1 MRGQLA
7 SQPIR
12 LLYFCDVYS
21 SSGQTESVCY
31 CCTSVLVVLNPLTF
45 YASEESANINIEDKR
60 HRPRNIASEEAGG
73 MISNHFLHSPKSE
86 QCSATSYKVHNSN
99 L

>member
-1 MRGQLA
+1 ML
-7 SQPIR
+7 I
-12 LLYFCDVYS
+12 LLRARWKACVI
-21 SSGQTESVCY
+21 
-31 CCTSVLVVLNPLTF
+31 VVLLTLSYSNFNPLTF

-60 HRPRNIASEEAGG
+60 HRPRSIASEEAGG
-73 MISNHFLHSPKSE
+73 MISNHFLHLPKSE

>member
-1 MRGQLA
+1 MLF
-7 SQPIR
+7 I
-12 LLYFCDVYS
+12 LLRARRKACVI
-21 SSGQTESVCY
+21 
-31 CCTSVLVVLNPLTF
+31 VVLLSLSYSNFNPLTF

-60 HRPRNIASEEAGG
+60 HRPGNIASEEAGG